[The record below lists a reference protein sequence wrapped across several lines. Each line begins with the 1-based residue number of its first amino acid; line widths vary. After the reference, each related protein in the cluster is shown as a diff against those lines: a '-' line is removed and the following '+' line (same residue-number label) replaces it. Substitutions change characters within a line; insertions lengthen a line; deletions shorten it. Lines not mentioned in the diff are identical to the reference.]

1 MIIEKHFL
9 SKLVLQ
15 FLDNTINENKDSKEP
30 LNISF
35 KTYLKKD
42 ENNCY
47 TILDKENS
55 IKCVFEKKYLKE
67 YLSQF
72 PSYTNFNQ
80 FDGMLIMV
88 KRSHFDIIFFKNVN
102 KTISYRIILIIT
114 EFILDQAQKISNN
127 LEQHKYINI
136 NFVPQVEEKLKQF
149 YFKFIQ
155 NKIKSEN
162 FKNKINNH
170 LNINS
175 ENFINNNF
183 KELNNEK
190 SIEKI
195 LPKGKDMFFYGGN
208 KENDFDGLNEKGDLS
223 SLKEINLKLENSQN
237 NDENNITLDKLEKL
251 DFKSLFYYQPSQK
264 DKKDNVFTYE
274 KINLN
279 EVNNNKLIGNKRI
292 RGKEKIIE
300 KNNENKINKNDN
312 NDLENDI
319 PFEIKNLYMRMQKN
333 PINIEIFEKYKIY
346 RKLNSN
352 EYSKIN

>member
-1 MIIEKHFL
+1 MIIEKKIL
-9 SKLVLQ
+9 SNLVLK
-15 FLDNTINENKDSKEP
+15 FLDNNINEKESSKES

-72 PSYTNFNQ
+72 PSYTNFNN

-88 KRSHFDIIFFKNVN
+88 KQSHFDILFFKNVN

-136 NFVPQVEEKLKQF
+136 NFVPQIEEKLKQF

-155 NKIKSEN
+155 KKIKSEH

-170 LNINS
+170 LKINS
-175 ENFINNNF
+175 ENFINYNF
-183 KELNNEK
+183 NELNNEN

-195 LPKGKDMFFYGGN
+195 LPKGKDMFFYGGS

-237 NDENNITLDKLEKL
+237 TDENNITLDKLEKL

-264 DKKDNVFTYE
+264 DKKDDVFSYE

-279 EVNNNKLIGNKRI
+279 EINNNNKLIGNKRI
-292 RGKEKIIE
+292 RGKEKDFG
-300 KNNENKINKNDN
+300 KNNENKINKND

>member
-88 KRSHFDIIFFKNVN
+88 KQSHFDIIFFKNVN

-175 ENFINNNF
+175 ENFINHNF

-195 LPKGKDMFFYGGN
+195 LPKGKDMFFYGGS

-312 NDLENDI
+312 DLENDI

-333 PINIEIFEKYKIY
+333 PITIEIFEKYKIY